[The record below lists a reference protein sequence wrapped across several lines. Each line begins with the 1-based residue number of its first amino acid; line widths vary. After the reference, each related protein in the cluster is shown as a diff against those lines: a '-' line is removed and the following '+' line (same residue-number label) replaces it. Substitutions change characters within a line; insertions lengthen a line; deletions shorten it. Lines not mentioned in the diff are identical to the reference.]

1 MRALAWHEVEDILVG
16 ATILGCGGGGGL
28 AYGMDQMRLIY
39 DSGRVVMLAASEEI
53 SADTVVA
60 CPYAVGAMTAA
71 EVDPYGDRL
80 FAVEHPS
87 VLAVRALGEHIG
99 RDFGALIC
107 GELGGSS
114 VADAFYP
121 AAVLGVPIVD
131 ADPVGRAVPEVQHSM
146 FAIHGLPVA
155 PFSVVNEIGDTALFT
170 AVADDE
176 RAEALIRALAVASR
190 NAVWVADHALPW
202 SNLRDI
208 AVLGTISLAER
219 VGRARRE
226 AVEAVQDTADA
237 VAAAAGGAVVFRGTV
252 TSSDWRDAEGFT
264 VGETM
269 IEGSAA
275 WASSTFRVWFKNE
288 NLLAWR
294 DGVPDVTCPDLICIL
309 DGDGVPV
316 TNPEVVTGSHVSV
329 VAFPAAPQWRTPRG
343 IETLGPSHFGFDV
356 DFVPVEVRHPG

>member
-1 MRALAWHEVEDILVG
+1 MRALVWGEVEDILVG
-16 ATILGCGGGGGL
+16 ATILGSGGGGGF
-28 AYGMDQMRLIY
+28 AYGMDQMRRIY
-39 DSGRVVMLAASEEI
+39 DSGRVVTLAAPEEI
-53 SADTVVA
+53 SADVVVA
-60 CPYAVGAMTAA
+60 CPYAVGAMTTA
-71 EVDPYGDRL
+71 EVDPYGDRP
-80 FAVEHPS
+80 FAAEHPS

-99 RDFGALIC
+99 RDLGALIC

-146 FAIHGLPVA
+146 FSIHGLPIS
-155 PFSVVNEIGDTALFT
+155 PFSVVNEIGDTAIFT
-170 AVADDE
+170 TVADDE

-226 AVEAVQDTADA
+226 SVEAAQDVADA
-237 VAAAAGGAVVFRGTV
+237 VAAAVDGVVVFRGIV

-264 VGETM
+264 VGETT
-269 IEGSAA
+269 IEGADA
-275 WASSTFRVWFKNE
+275 WAPSTFRVWFKNE
-288 NLLAWR
+288 NLLTWR

-316 TNPEVVTGSHVSV
+316 TNPGVVKGSHVSV
-329 VAFPAAPQWRTPRG
+329 VAFPSASQWRTPEG
-343 IETLGPSHFGFDV
+343 IKSLGPSHFGFDV
-356 DFVPVEVRHPG
+356 DFVPVELRHQV